1 MLCDNPEGKTGG
13 ESSGGGEKEAQEGK
27 DICILIAD
35 LGLSWWLSGEEPA

>member
-1 MLCDNPEGKTGG
+1 MLCDNPEGKTG
-13 ESSGGGEKEAQEGK
+13 EEKEAQEGK